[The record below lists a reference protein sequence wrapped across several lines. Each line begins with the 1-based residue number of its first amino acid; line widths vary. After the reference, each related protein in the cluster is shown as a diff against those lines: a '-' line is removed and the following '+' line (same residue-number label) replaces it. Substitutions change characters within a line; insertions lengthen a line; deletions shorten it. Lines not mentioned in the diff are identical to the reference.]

1 MRVSRKTIGAVALAT
16 ALIAVPSGAFAAEC
30 PEGYPDK
37 PIKFVIGYG
46 AGGGTDAIAR
56 AVAAAVE
63 QQQGWTVVPDNK
75 PGAGGGVMA
84 AGLMQAKPDG
94 YTVGTSSL
102 GTVALNPYSS
112 DDTPFTYEDFDYLGS
127 GMETFYGLVA
137 LADKPYSTFEEF
149 IEFAKEKGR
158 ATVSVAGFAQ
168 EFIIDRINKEYGTE
182 LVILRGKGSADALQ
196 QALGDHVDA
205 TIQGAK
211 HVQQIK
217 AGKMKQLAS
226 LIDHRV
232 DYAPDSKTLIESG
245 MDATIVSHTIFL
257 LPKGAPADIQAC
269 LTQAIAEA
277 IDSDGYGELMTRL
290 ENVALNLGPEGT
302 REAVA
307 KGAAL
312 YKEALGK

>member
-1 MRVSRKTIGAVALAT
+1 MRVSKKLLRTATLVAAM
-16 ALIAVPSGAFAAEC
+16 IAIPSGAFSAEC
-30 PEGYPDK
+30 PQGYPNK
-37 PIKFVIGYG
+37 PINFVIGYG

-56 AVAAAVE
+56 SVAAALE
-63 QQQGWTVVPDNK
+63 KQQGWTIVSNNK

-84 AGLMQAKPDG
+84 AGLMQAKTDG

-102 GTVALNPYSS
+102 GTVALNPYNSA
-112 DDTPFTYEDFDYLGS
+112 DTPFTYADFDYLGS
-127 GMETFYGLVA
+127 GMETYYGLVA
-137 LADKPYSTFEEF
+137 LTDKPYSTFEEF
-149 IEFAKEKGR
+149 IDFAKKKGR

-168 EFIIDRINKEYGTE
+168 EFLIDQINEKYGTK
-182 LVILRGKGSADALQ
+182 LVILRGKGSAGALQ

-245 MDATIVSHTIFL
+245 LDATIVSHTVFM
-257 LPKGAPADIQAC
+257 LPKGVPADIQTC
-269 LTQAIAEA
+269 LAQALDEA
-277 IDSDGYGELMTRL
+277 VKSDGFGELMMRL
-290 ENVALNLGPEGT
+290 ENTALNLGPKGITET
-302 REAVA
+302 IA
-307 KGAAL
+307 KNAAI
-312 YKEALGK
+312 YKNALAK